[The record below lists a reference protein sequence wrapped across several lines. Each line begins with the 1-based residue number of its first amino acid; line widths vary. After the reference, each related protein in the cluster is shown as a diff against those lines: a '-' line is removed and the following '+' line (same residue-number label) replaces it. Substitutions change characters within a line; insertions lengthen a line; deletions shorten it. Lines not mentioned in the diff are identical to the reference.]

1 LLFTSYISINRD
13 RRGGV
18 AGRVLIGTQGWNY
31 AAWVGP
37 FYPDG
42 TRPADMLRLYAQAFG
57 TVEVDS
63 TFYAIPPVNSV
74 KGWAARTPDGF
85 TFSLKLPQEITHDRH
100 LRRSEAETELFIER
114 ARLLGPK
121 LGPILVQMGPEFA
134 PHDFDALEA
143 FVRGMPRDLS
153 FAVELRQERWMRR
166 DILPEVLALFREHGV
181 ALALSDGK
189 WIPRDTVLEL
199 AMEPTADF
207 HYLRWMGPN
216 RDLTDFS
223 HVQIDRSGEVDAWIS
238 ALRMLPAR
246 GIDIFGY
253 ANNHFEGHSPS
264 TARSIQHLL
273 GISPVDPKQ
282 IGDQISLF

>member
-1 LLFTSYISINRD
+1 M
-13 RRGGV
+13 

-42 TRPADMLRLYAQAFG
+42 TRAAGMLPLYAQAFG

-63 TFYAIPPVNSV
+63 TFYAIPPVNTFR
-74 KGWAARTPDGF
+74 GWAARTPEGF
-85 TFSLKLPQEITHDRH
+85 VFSLKLPQEITHEHH
-100 LRRSEAETELFIER
+100 LRQAGDQTELFIER
-114 ARLLGPK
+114 ARLLGPR
-121 LGPILVQMGPEFA
+121 LGPILVQMGPEFS
-134 PHDFDALEA
+134 PVDFDALEA
-143 FVRGMPRDLS
+143 FIPALPADLR
-153 FAVELRQERWMRR
+153 FAVELRRSEWMKPDVRR
-166 DILPEVLALFREHGV
+166 DLLALLREHGV
-181 ALALSDGK
+181 ALALSDGR
-189 WIPRDTVLEL
+189 WIPRETVLEL
-199 AMEPTADF
+199 ALEPTAGF

-223 HVQIDRSGEVDAWIS
+223 HVQVDRAAEVDAW
-238 ALRMLPAR
+238 AGVLRGLPAR

-264 TARSIQHLL
+264 SARDIQRLL
-273 GISPVDPKQ
+273 GIAPVEPSE

>member
-1 LLFTSYISINRD
+1 
-13 RRGGV
+13 V

-31 AAWVGP
+31 PAWVGP

-42 TRPADMLRLYAQAFG
+42 TRPAAMLSLYAQAFG

-74 KGWAARTPDGF
+74 RGWAARTPDGF
-85 TFSLKLPQEITHDRH
+85 VFSLKLPQEITHERQ
-100 LRRSEAETELFIER
+100 LRRSAAETELFIER

-121 LGPILVQMGPEFA
+121 LGPILVQMGPEFGPA
-134 PHDFDALEA
+134 DFDALEA
-143 FVRGMPRDLS
+143 FVPTLPHDLR
-153 FAVELRQERWMRR
+153 FAVELRRSEWTKPDVLPDLLGLLR
-166 DILPEVLALFREHGV
+166 DQGV
-181 ALALSDGK
+181 ALALSDGR
-189 WIPRDTVLEL
+189 WMPRDTVLEL
-199 AMEPTADF
+199 AMEPTAGF

-223 HVQIDRSGEVDAWIS
+223 HVQVDRAAEVDAW
-238 ALRMLPAR
+238 AGVLRGLPAR

-264 TARSIQHLL
+264 SARDIQRLL
-273 GISPVDPKQ
+273 GVAPVDPRQ
-282 IGDQISLF
+282 IGEQISLF

>member
-1 LLFTSYISINRD
+1 M
-13 RRGGV
+13 

-63 TFYAIPPVNSV
+63 TFYAIPPVNTV
-74 KGWAARTPDGF
+74 RGWAARTPDGF
-85 TFSLKLPQEITHDRH
+85 LLSLKLPREITHDRH
-100 LRRSEAETELFIER
+100 LRRAEDDTELFLER

-134 PHDFDALEA
+134 PPEWSALEA
-143 FVRGMPRDLS
+143 FVRALPRDLR
-153 FAVELRQERWMRR
+153 FALELRQERWMRG
-166 DILPEVLALFREHGV
+166 DVLPELLALLREHGV
-181 ALALSDGK
+181 ALALSDGP
-189 WIPRDTVLEL
+189 WMPRETVLRL
-199 AMEPTADF
+199 AAEPTADF

-223 HVQIDRSGEVDAWIS
+223 HVQIDRRAEIEEWVA

-253 ANNHFEGHSPS
+253 TNNLYEGHSPA
-264 TARSIQHLL
+264 TVRTVQQLL
-273 GISPVDPKQ
+273 GVTPVDPTR

>member
-1 LLFTSYISINRD
+1 M
-13 RRGGV
+13 
-18 AGRVLIGTQGWNY
+18 LIGTQGWNY

-42 TRPADMLRLYAQAFG
+42 TRPAAMLSLYARAFG

-63 TFYAIPPVNSV
+63 TFYAIPPVNTV
-74 KGWAARTPDGF
+74 RGWAQRTPDGF
-85 TFSLKLPQEITHDRH
+85 IFSLKLPQEITHERH
-100 LRRSEAETELFIER
+100 LRRADAETELFIER

-121 LGPILVQMGPEFA
+121 VGPILIQMGPEFA
-134 PHDFDALEA
+134 PSDQDALEA
-143 FVRGMPRDLS
+143 FIPTLPGDLR
-153 FAVELRQERWMRR
+153 FALELRQERWMRR
-166 DILPEVLALFREHGV
+166 DVLPDLLALLREHRV

-199 AMEPTADF
+199 AMNPTADF

-223 HVQIDRSGEVDAWIS
+223 HVQIDRAAEVDEWTGV
-238 ALRMLPAR
+238 LRMLPAR
-246 GIDIFGY
+246 GVDIFGY
-253 ANNHFEGHSPS
+253 ANNHFEGHSPH
-264 TARSIQHLL
+264 TARTIQRLL
-273 GISPVDPKQ
+273 GVTPVDPGE